1 LIVGRVTDAAP
12 REVPQPTTAM
22 IPKEI
27 LKKVRQIE
35 IRTNR
40 EVTDVLGGQY
50 HSVFKG
56 RGMEFEEVRE
66 YLPGDEVRAIDWNVT
81 ARFGHPYIKK
91 FREERELTVMLVV
104 DLSASGQFGSV
115 RQTKNELAA
124 ELAAVLAFSAIRN
137 NDKVGII
144 LFTDRIEKYIAPKKG
159 RRHVLRV
166 IREILAFEPQG
177 TGTDLGLALDYLN
190 HVQRRRAVCFLL
202 SDFQDEEFQ
211 KQLRVAG
218 KRHDMVALSLRDP
231 REETLPAIGLVE
243 LRDAET
249 GQHVLVDS
257 FDREVREAFAQ
268 EARQRLHALRQTFRS
283 TAVDQVEIRCDEDY
297 MRPLVRFFRMRERRI

>member
-1 LIVGRVTDAAP
+1 V
-12 REVPQPTTAM
+12 
-22 IPKEI
+22 IPKEV

-56 RGMEFEEVRE
+56 HGMEFEEVRE
-66 YLPGDEVRAIDWNVT
+66 YLPGDEVRSIDWNVT

-91 FREERELTVMLVV
+91 FKEERELTVILIV
-104 DLSASGQFGSV
+104 DVSASGQFGSV

-137 NDKVGII
+137 NDKVGLIM
-144 LFTDRIEKYIAPKKG
+144 FTDQIEKYVPPKKG

-166 IREILAFEPQG
+166 IREILAFQPKGRG
-177 TGTDLGLALDYLN
+177 TNLKAALDYLN
-190 HVQRRRAVCFLL
+190 HVQSRRAVTFVL
-202 SDFQDEEFQ
+202 SDFQVQDEETVR
-211 KQLRVAG
+211 KKLRVAS
-218 KRHDMVALSLRDP
+218 KRHDVVALSLRDP
-231 REETLPAIGLVE
+231 REEELPAVGLVE

-249 GQHVLVDS
+249 DERALVDT
-257 FDREVREAFAQ
+257 FDRKIREEFALKS
-268 EARQRLHALRQTFRS
+268 RLRLEALRRMLRS
-283 TAVDQVEIRCDEDY
+283 ASVDHVEIRCETDY
-297 MRPLVRFFRMRERRI
+297 MLPLIKFFKMRERRI

>member
-1 LIVGRVTDAAP
+1 
-12 REVPQPTTAM
+12 M
-22 IPKEI
+22 IPKEV

-56 RGMEFEEVRE
+56 HGMEFEEVRE
-66 YLPGDEVRAIDWNVT
+66 YLPGDEVRSIDWNVT

-91 FREERELTVMLVV
+91 FKEERELTVMLIV
-104 DLSASGQFGSV
+104 DVSASGQFGSV

-137 NDKVGII
+137 NDKVGLIM
-144 LFTDRIEKYIAPKKG
+144 FTDQIEKYVPPKKG

-166 IREILAFEPQG
+166 IREILAFQPKGRG
-177 TGTDLGLALDYLN
+177 TNLKAALDYLN
-190 HVQRRRAVCFLL
+190 HVQSRRAVTFVL
-202 SDFQDEEFQ
+202 SDFQVQDEETVR
-211 KQLRVAG
+211 KKLRVAS
-218 KRHDMVALSLRDP
+218 KRHDVVALSLRDP
-231 REETLPAIGLVE
+231 REEELPAVGLVE

-249 GQHVLVDS
+249 DEWVLVDT
-257 FDREVREAFAQ
+257 FDRNVREQFA
-268 EARQRLHALRQTFRS
+268 AKSRLRLEALRRLLRS
-283 TAVDQVEIRCDEDY
+283 ASVDHVEIRCETDY
-297 MRPLVRFFRMRERRI
+297 MLPLIKFFKMRERRI

>member
-1 LIVGRVTDAAP
+1 
-12 REVPQPTTAM
+12 M
-22 IPKEI
+22 IPREI

-66 YLPGDEVRAIDWNVT
+66 YTPGDEVRSIDWNVT

-91 FREERELTVMLVV
+91 FKEERELTVMLVV
-104 DLSASGQFGSV
+104 DVSASGQFGSG
-115 RQTKNELAA
+115 RQSKNELAA

-137 NDKVGII
+137 NDKVGLIM
-144 LFTDRIEKYIAPKKG
+144 FTDRIEKFVAPQKG

-166 IREILAFEPQG
+166 IREILAFQPQG
-177 TGTDLGLALDYLN
+177 TGTNLKLAVDYLN
-190 HVQRRRAVCFLL
+190 SVQRRRAVTFIL
-202 SDFQDEEFQ
+202 SDFQDSGYE
-211 KQLRVAG
+211 KKLRVAG
-218 KRHDMVALSLRDP
+218 RRHDVVALSLRDP
-231 REETLPAIGLVE
+231 REEELPAVGLIE

-249 GQHVLVDS
+249 GQRAMVDS
-257 FDREVREAFAQ
+257 FSRQVRETFAANAKARL
-268 EARQRLHALRQTFRS
+268 EALEELLRG
-283 TAVDQVEIRCDEDY
+283 AGVDQVEIRTDTDY
-297 MRPLVRFFRMRERRI
+297 MLPLIKFFRMRGARR

>member
-1 LIVGRVTDAAP
+1 MIP
-12 REVPQPTTAM
+12 RE
-22 IPKEI
+22 IF
-27 LKKVRQIE
+27 KKVRQIE

-66 YLPGDEVRAIDWNVT
+66 YLPGDEVRSIDWNVT
-81 ARFGHPYIKK
+81 ARFGHPFIKK

-104 DLSASGQFGSV
+104 DVSASGQFGSV

-137 NDKVGII
+137 NDKVGLIM
-144 LFTDRIEKYIAPKKG
+144 FTDRIEKFVPPKKG

-166 IREILAFEPQG
+166 VREILAFQPQG
-177 TGTDLGLALDYLN
+177 RGTDLQLALDYLN
-190 HVQRRRAVCFLL
+190 RVQPRRAVTFVV
-202 SDFQDEEFQ
+202 SDFQVTDEESVR
-211 KQLRVAG
+211 KKLRVAS
-218 KRHDMVALSLRDP
+218 KRHDVIALSLRDP
-231 REETLPAIGLVE
+231 REEELPAIGLVE

-249 GQHVLVDS
+249 GERALVDT
-257 FDREVREAFAQ
+257 FNRKVREEFAAK
-268 EARQRLHALRQTFRS
+268 ARERLEALRRLLRS
-283 TAVDQVEIRCDEDY
+283 ASVDQVEIRSNADY
-297 MRPLVRFFRMRERRI
+297 VPPLIQFFSMRERRI

>member
-1 LIVGRVTDAAP
+1 MIP
-12 REVPQPTTAM
+12 RE
-22 IPKEI
+22 IF
-27 LKKVRQIE
+27 KKVRQIE

-66 YLPGDEVRAIDWNVT
+66 YLPGDEVRSIDWNVT
-81 ARFGHPYIKK
+81 ARFGHPFIKK

-104 DLSASGQFGSV
+104 DVSASGQFGSV

-137 NDKVGII
+137 NDKVGLIM
-144 LFTDRIEKYIAPKKG
+144 FTDQIEKFVPPKKG

-166 IREILAFEPQG
+166 VREILAFQPQG
-177 TGTDLGLALDYLN
+177 RGTNLSLALDYLN
-190 HVQRRRAVCFLL
+190 RVQARRAVTFVV
-202 SDFQDEEFQ
+202 SDFQVNDEESVR
-211 KQLRVAG
+211 KKLRVAS
-218 KRHDMVALSLRDP
+218 KRHDVIALSLRDP
-231 REETLPAIGLVE
+231 REEELPAVGLVE

-249 GQHVLVDS
+249 GERALVDT
-257 FDREVREAFAQ
+257 FDRKVREEFA
-268 EARQRLHALRQTFRS
+268 ARARSRLDALRRLLRS
-283 TAVDQVEIRCDEDY
+283 ASVDQVEIRSDADY
-297 MRPLVRFFRMRERRI
+297 VLPLIQFFNMRERRI

>member
-1 LIVGRVTDAAP
+1 V
-12 REVPQPTTAM
+12 
-22 IPKEI
+22 IPKEV

-66 YLPGDEVRAIDWNVT
+66 YLPGDEVRSIDWNVT
-81 ARFGHPYIKK
+81 ARFGHPFVKK
-91 FREERELTVMLVV
+91 FKEERELTVMLIV
-104 DLSASGQFGSV
+104 DVSASGQFGSV

-137 NDKVGII
+137 NDKVGLIM
-144 LFTDRIEKYIAPKKG
+144 FTDQIEKYVAPKKG

-166 IREILAFEPQG
+166 IREILAFQPQG
-177 TGTDLGLALDYLN
+177 RGTNLTAALDYLN
-190 HVQRRRAVCFLL
+190 HVQTHRAVTFVL
-202 SDFQDEEFQ
+202 SDFQVDDEESVRKKLQ
-211 KQLRVAG
+211 VAS

-231 REETLPAIGLVE
+231 REEELPAVGLVE

-249 GQHVLVDS
+249 GEQVLVDT
-257 FDREVREAFAQ
+257 FDRSVRDEFATK
-268 EARQRLHALRQTFRS
+268 ARLRLEALRRLLRLAS
-283 TAVDQVEIRCDEDY
+283 VDHVEIRCEEDY
-297 MRPLVRFFRMRERRI
+297 MGPLIRFFRMRERRI

>member
-1 LIVGRVTDAAP
+1 V
-12 REVPQPTTAM
+12 

-27 LKKVRQIE
+27 LRKVRQIE

-66 YLPGDEVRAIDWNVT
+66 YQPGDEVRAIDWNVT
-81 ARFGHPYIKK
+81 ARFGHPFIKK
-91 FREERELTVMLVV
+91 FKEERELTVMLVV
-104 DLSASGQFGSV
+104 DVSASGQFGSV

-137 NDKVGII
+137 NDKVGLIM
-144 LFTDRIEKYIAPKKG
+144 FTDRIERFVPPQKG

-166 IREILAFEPQG
+166 IREILAFRPQA
-177 TGTDLGLALDYLN
+177 TGTNIAGALDYLN
-190 HVQRRRAVCFLL
+190 SVQRRRAVCFLL
-202 SDFQDEEFQ
+202 SDFQDKSFLT
-211 KQLRVAG
+211 QLRVTG
-218 KRHDMVALSLRDP
+218 KRHDVVALSLRDP
-231 REETLPAIGLVE
+231 REDELPPVGLLE

-249 GQHVLVDS
+249 GERALVDT
-257 FDREVREAFAQ
+257 FDRRVRQAFAQ
-268 EARQRLHALRQTFRS
+268 RATARLAKLRELLRS
-283 TAVDQVEIRCDEDY
+283 AAVDHIEIRCDTDY
-297 MRPLVRFFRMRERRI
+297 MLPLVKFFRMRERRA

>member
-1 LIVGRVTDAAP
+1 
-12 REVPQPTTAM
+12 M
-22 IPKEI
+22 IPREI

-66 YLPGDEVRAIDWNVT
+66 YLPGDEVRSIDWNVT

-91 FREERELTVMLVV
+91 FKEERELTVLLIV
-104 DLSASGQFGSV
+104 DVSASGQFGSG
-115 RQTKNELAA
+115 RQSKNELAA

-137 NDKVGII
+137 NDKVGVL

-166 IREILAFEPQG
+166 IREILAFQPTGHG
-177 TGTDLGLALDYLN
+177 TNLGLVLDYLN
-190 HVQRRRAVCFLL
+190 HIQRRRAVTFVL
-202 SDFQDEEFQ
+202 SDFQDTGFE
-211 KQLRVAG
+211 KKLRVAG
-218 KRHDMVALSLRDP
+218 QRHDVVALSLRDP
-231 REETLPAIGLVE
+231 REEELPAVGLVE

-249 GQHVLVDS
+249 GQYAIVDT
-257 FDREVREAFAQ
+257 FDAGVRARFAAQ
-268 EARQRLHALRQTFRS
+268 ARARLDQLRQLFR
-283 TAVDQVEIRCDEDY
+283 AAGVDQIEIRTDTDY
-297 MRPLVRFFRMRERRI
+297 LPPLVKFFRMRERRI

>member
-1 LIVGRVTDAAP
+1 V
-12 REVPQPTTAM
+12 
-22 IPKEI
+22 IPKEV

-81 ARFGHPYIKK
+81 ARFGHPFIKK
-91 FREERELTVMLVV
+91 FKEERELTVMLVV
-104 DLSASGQFGSV
+104 DVSASGQFGSV

-137 NDKVGII
+137 NDKVGLIM
-144 LFTDRIEKYIAPKKG
+144 FTDRIEKFVAPKKG

-166 IREILAFEPQG
+166 IREILAFQPEG
-177 TGTDLGLALDYLN
+177 RGTDLELALDYLN
-190 HVQRRRAVCFLL
+190 SVQRRRAVCFVV
-202 SDFQDEEFQ
+202 SDFQDEDFL
-211 KQLRVAG
+211 KKLRVAG
-218 KRHDMVALSLRDP
+218 KRHDVVALSIRDP
-231 REETLPAIGLVE
+231 REEELPAVGLVE

-249 GQHVLVDS
+249 GDRALVDTC
-257 FDREVREAFAQ
+257 DRNVREQFAAK
-268 EARQRLHALRQTFRS
+268 ARARLETLRGVLRS
-283 TAVDQVEIRCDEDY
+283 AGVDQIEIRSDADY
-297 MRPLVRFFRMRERRI
+297 MLPLIKFFRMRERRI

>member
-1 LIVGRVTDAAP
+1 
-12 REVPQPTTAM
+12 M

-27 LKKVRQIE
+27 LRKVRQIE

-66 YLPGDEVRAIDWNVT
+66 YMPGDEVRAIDWNVT

-91 FREERELTVMLVV
+91 FTEERELTVMLVV
-104 DLSASGQFGSV
+104 DVSASGQFGSGK
-115 RQTKNELAA
+115 QSKNELAA

-137 NDKVGII
+137 NDKVGVI

-166 IREILAFEPQG
+166 VREILAFQPTG
-177 TGTDLGLALDYLN
+177 TGTNLAQAFDYLN
-190 HVQRRRAVCFLL
+190 RVQRRRAVTFVL
-202 SDFQDEEFQ
+202 SDFQDAGFE
-211 KQLRVAG
+211 KKLRLAG
-218 KRHDMVALSLRDP
+218 QRHDMVALSLRDL
-231 REETLPAIGLVE
+231 REEELPAVGLVE
-243 LRDAET
+243 FRDAET
-249 GQHVLVDS
+249 GAHAVVDT
-257 FDREVREAFAQ
+257 FDRQVRATFAGKAK
-268 EARQRLHALRQTFRS
+268 ARLEALRGMLRS
-283 TAVDQVEIRCDEDY
+283 ASVDHIEIRTDADY
-297 MRPLVRFFRMRERRI
+297 MRPLVKFFRMRERRA

>member
-1 LIVGRVTDAAP
+1 MT
-12 REVPQPTTAM
+12 
-22 IPKEI
+22 PKEV
-27 LKKVRQIE
+27 LKRVRQIE

-56 RGMEFEEVRE
+56 HGMEFEEVRE

-81 ARFGHPYIKK
+81 ARFGHPFIKK
-91 FREERELTVMLVV
+91 FKEERELTVMLVV
-104 DLSASGQFGSV
+104 DVSASGQFGSV
-115 RQTKNELAA
+115 RQSKNELAA

-137 NDKVGII
+137 NDKVGVI
-144 LFTDRIEKYIAPKKG
+144 LFTDRIEKFIAPKKG

-177 TGTDLGLALDYLN
+177 SGTDLSLALDYLN

-202 SDFQDEEFQ
+202 SDFQDENFL

-218 KRHDMVALSLRDP
+218 KRHDVVALSLRDP
-231 REETLPAIGLVE
+231 REEELPPVGLVE

-249 GQHVLVDS
+249 GEHALVDTL
-257 FDREVREAFAQ
+257 DWNVREQFAAH
-268 EARQRLHALRQTFRS
+268 ARRRLETLRQLLRS
-283 TAVDQVEIRCDEDY
+283 AAVDHVQIRCDADY
-297 MRPLVRFFRMRERRI
+297 MLPLIRFFRMRERRI

>member
-1 LIVGRVTDAAP
+1 
-12 REVPQPTTAM
+12 M
-22 IPKEI
+22 IPREI

-66 YLPGDEVRAIDWNVT
+66 YLPGDEVRSIDWNVT

-104 DLSASGQFGSV
+104 DVSASGQFGSV

-137 NDKVGII
+137 NDKVGVI
-144 LFTDRIEKYIAPKKG
+144 LFTDRIEKYIAPNKG

-166 IREILAFEPQG
+166 IREILAFEPVG
-177 TGTDLGLALDYLN
+177 RETNLKLALDYLN
-190 HVQRRRAVCFLL
+190 HVQRRRAVSFLL
-202 SDFQDEEFQ
+202 SDFQDEGFL

-218 KRHDMVALSLRDP
+218 KRHDLVALHVRDP
-231 REETLPAIGLVE
+231 REEELPAVGLVE

-249 GQHVLVDS
+249 GQRAVVDT
-257 FDREVREAFAQ
+257 FDRAVREAFASKAK
-268 EARQRLHALRQTFRS
+268 ARLENLRQLLRS
-283 TAVDQVEIRCDEDY
+283 TAVDQV
-297 MRPLVRFFRMRERRI
+297 

>member
-1 LIVGRVTDAAP
+1 
-12 REVPQPTTAM
+12 M
-22 IPKEI
+22 IPREI

-66 YLPGDEVRAIDWNVT
+66 YLPGDEVRSIDWNVT

-104 DLSASGQFGSV
+104 DVSASGQFGSV

-124 ELAAVLAFSAIRN
+124 ELGAVLAFSAIRN
-137 NDKVGII
+137 NDKVGVI
-144 LFTDRIEKYIAPKKG
+144 LFTNRLEKYIAPKKG

-166 IREILAFEPQG
+166 TREILAFEPRS
-177 TGTDLGLALDYLN
+177 TGTDLSLALDYLN
-190 HVQRRRAVCFLL
+190 RVQRRRAVCFLL
-202 SDFQDEEFQ
+202 SDFQDEEFR
-211 KQLRVAG
+211 KSLRVAG
-218 KRHDMVALSLRDP
+218 KRHDVVALSLRDS
-231 REETLPAIGLVE
+231 REEELPAVGLVE

-249 GQHVLVDS
+249 GARALVDTL
-257 FDREVREAFAQ
+257 DRSVRETY
-268 EARQRLHALRQTFRS
+268 ARKARERMESLRELLRS
-283 TAVDQVEIRCDEDY
+283 SKVDQVDIRTDVDY
-297 MRPLVRFFRMRERRI
+297 MKPLIKFFRMRERRI

>member
-1 LIVGRVTDAAP
+1 
-12 REVPQPTTAM
+12 M
-22 IPKEI
+22 IPKEV

-66 YLPGDEVRAIDWNVT
+66 YMPGDEVRSIDWNVT
-81 ARFGHPYIKK
+81 ARFGHPYVKK
-91 FREERELTVMLVV
+91 FKEERELTVMLVV
-104 DLSASGQFGSV
+104 DVSASGQFGSV

-137 NDKVGII
+137 NDKVGLIM
-144 LFTDRIEKYIAPKKG
+144 FTDQIEKFVAPKKG

-166 IREILAFEPQG
+166 IREILAFQPKG
-177 TGTDLGLALDYLN
+177 RGTDLALALDYLN
-190 HVQRRRAVCFLL
+190 SVQPRRAVCFLL
-202 SDFQDEEFQ
+202 SDFQDADFE
-211 KQLRVAG
+211 KQLRVTG
-218 KRHDMVALSLRDP
+218 QHHDLVALSLRDP
-231 REETLPAIGLVE
+231 REEEMPAVGLVE

-249 GQHVLVDS
+249 GASALVDT
-257 FDREVREAFAQ
+257 FDRSVRERFVAKVK
-268 EARQRLHALRQTFRS
+268 ARLESLRVSLRS
-283 TAVDQVEIRCDEDY
+283 AGVDHVEIRCDTDY
-297 MRPLVRFFRMRERRI
+297 MLPLIKFFRMRERRI

>member
-1 LIVGRVTDAAP
+1 
-12 REVPQPTTAM
+12 M
-22 IPKEI
+22 IPKEV

-56 RGMEFEEVRE
+56 HGMEFEEVRE
-66 YLPGDEVRAIDWNVT
+66 YMPGDEVRSIDWNVT

-91 FREERELTVMLVV
+91 FKEERELTVMLIV
-104 DLSASGQFGSV
+104 DVSASGQFGSV

-137 NDKVGII
+137 NDKVGLIM
-144 LFTDRIEKYIAPKKG
+144 FTDQVEKYVAPKKG

-166 IREILAFEPQG
+166 IREILAFQPKGRG
-177 TGTDLGLALDYLN
+177 TNLKSALDYLN
-190 HVQRRRAVCFLL
+190 HVQSRRAVTFVL
-202 SDFQDEEFQ
+202 SDFQVEDEETVR
-211 KQLRVAG
+211 KKLRVAS
-218 KRHDMVALSLRDP
+218 KRHDVIALSFRDP
-231 REETLPAIGLVE
+231 REEELPVVGLLE

-249 GQHVLVDS
+249 GERALVDT
-257 FDREVREAFAQ
+257 FDRKVRAEFALKSQ
-268 EARQRLHALRQTFRS
+268 LRLEGLRRLLRS
-283 TAVDQVEIRCDEDY
+283 ASVDHVEIRCETDY
-297 MRPLVRFFRMRERRI
+297 MVPLIKFFRMRERRI

>member
-1 LIVGRVTDAAP
+1 
-12 REVPQPTTAM
+12 M

-56 RGMEFEEVRE
+56 HGMEFEEVRE
-66 YLPGDEVRAIDWNVT
+66 YLPGDEVRSIDWNVT

-91 FREERELTVMLVV
+91 FKEERELTVMLIV
-104 DLSASGQFGSV
+104 DVSASGQFGSV

-137 NDKVGII
+137 NDKVGLIM
-144 LFTDRIEKYIAPKKG
+144 FTDQIEKYVPPKKG

-166 IREILAFEPQG
+166 IREILAFQPKGRG
-177 TGTDLGLALDYLN
+177 TNLKAALDYLN
-190 HVQRRRAVCFLL
+190 HVQTRRAVTFVL
-202 SDFQDEEFQ
+202 SDFQVEDEDAVR
-211 KQLRVAG
+211 KKLRVAS
-218 KRHDMVALSLRDP
+218 KRHDVVALSLRDP
-231 REETLPAIGLVE
+231 REEELPAVGLVE

-249 GQHVLVDS
+249 DERALLDT
-257 FDREVREAFAQ
+257 FDRHVREQFA
-268 EARQRLHALRQTFRS
+268 AKSRLRLEGLRRMLRS
-283 TAVDQVEIRCDEDY
+283 ASVDHVEIRCETDY
-297 MRPLVRFFRMRERRI
+297 MLPLIKFFKMRERRI

>member
-1 LIVGRVTDAAP
+1 
-12 REVPQPTTAM
+12 M
-22 IPKEI
+22 IPREI

-66 YLPGDEVRAIDWNVT
+66 YLPGDEVRSIDWNVT
-81 ARFGHPYIKK
+81 ARLGHPFVKK
-91 FREERELTVMLVV
+91 FKEERELTVMLVV
-104 DLSASGQFGSV
+104 DVSASGQFGSV

-137 NDKVGII
+137 NDKVGLIM
-144 LFTDRIEKYIAPKKG
+144 FTDQIEEYIAPKKG

-166 IREILAFEPQG
+166 IREILAFQPKGRG
-177 TGTDLGLALDYLN
+177 TNLTRALDYLN
-190 HVQRRRAVCFLL
+190 HVQRRRAVTFVL
-202 SDFQDEEFQ
+202 SDFQVDDEELVR
-211 KQLRVAG
+211 KKLRVAG
-218 KRHDMVALSLRDP
+218 KRHDVVALSLRDP
-231 REETLPAIGLVE
+231 REEELPVVGLVE

-249 GQHVLVDS
+249 GERVLVDT
-257 FDREVREAFAQ
+257 FDRNVREGFAAK
-268 EARQRLHALRQTFRS
+268 ARARLETLRRLLRS
-283 TAVDQVEIRCDEDY
+283 ASVDHVEIHCETDY
-297 MRPLVRFFRMRERRI
+297 MQPLIKFFRMRERRI